1 MSNEFYVLSH
11 VRLFVTPWSIAFQ
24 ASSSMGFSQARILEW
39 VAISF
44 SRGSSRLRD
53 QPVSPTLAEMLFIT
67 EPPGKPFSF

>member
-39 VAISF
+39 VAVPFPRASSRPRDQTCISF
-44 SRGSSRLRD
+44 
-53 QPVSPTLAEMLFIT
+53 LAGGFFT
-67 EPPGKPFSF
+67 A